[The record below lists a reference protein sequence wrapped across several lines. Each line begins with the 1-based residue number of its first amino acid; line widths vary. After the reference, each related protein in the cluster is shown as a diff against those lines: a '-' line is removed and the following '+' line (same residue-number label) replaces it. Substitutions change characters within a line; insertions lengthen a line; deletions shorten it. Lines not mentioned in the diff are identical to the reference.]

1 MGITSLIPV
10 LQFLSGQEILYF
22 NLNLNNIVN
31 HFDKSK
37 ILYFFLIFIFLINIF
52 RFVLAILN
60 NYFFNKATLEIQISM
75 QKKILQ
81 DFLLGS
87 WFQNLYKNTSEKIRD
102 VDTETAILKNNVILP
117 VFQLYQ
123 IF

>member
-1 MGITSLIPV
+1 MFKNTIKIIGKKNFLTLLKFIPLIFIISFLEVVGITSLIPV

-52 RFVLAILN
+52 RFCFSN
-60 NYFFNKATLEIQISM
+60 FK
-75 QKKILQ
+75 
-81 DFLLGS
+81 
-87 WFQNLYKNTSEKIRD
+87 
-102 VDTETAILKNNVILP
+102 
-117 VFQLYQ
+117 
-123 IF
+123 